1 MLFVRFIVS
10 FKDRE
15 ICLMMSLFYEKMLLR
30 LCFVPVVH
38 KEVTCQIVICFI
50 KLILN
55 CHFNDCRMSLF
66 IINFAGYELALREA

>member
-10 FKDRE
+10 YKGRE

-30 LCFVPVVH
+30 LCFVHVVH
-38 KEVTCQIVICFI
+38 KEVACQIVICFI
-50 KLILN
+50 TLILN

>member
-1 MLFVRFIVS
+1 MF
-10 FKDRE
+10 
-15 ICLMMSLFYEKMLLR
+15 C
-30 LCFVPVVH
+30 PVVH

>member
-1 MLFVRFIVS
+1 
-10 FKDRE
+10 
-15 ICLMMSLFYEKMLLR
+15 MSLFYEKMLLR

-66 IINFAGYELALREA
+66 IINFVGYDMNWPCVRHNLYLYGTETVYT